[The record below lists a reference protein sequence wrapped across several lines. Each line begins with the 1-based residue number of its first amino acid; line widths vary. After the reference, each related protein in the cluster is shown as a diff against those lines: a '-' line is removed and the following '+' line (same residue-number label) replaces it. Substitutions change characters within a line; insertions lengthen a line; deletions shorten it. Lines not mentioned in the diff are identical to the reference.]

1 MSDSTESTDG
11 IHERA
16 QRDEDTKRRAAELA
30 ERAQREAAEG
40 KDTKQ

>member
-1 MSDSTESTDG
+1 MTTEDEQGLS
-11 IHERA
+11 ERA
-16 QRDEDTKRRAAELA
+16 QKDADTQRRAAELA